1 MQTTDVKNIED
12 MYKFRSYFRQLYM
25 IDTRL
30 EGDIV
35 NDLSDL
41 LYKDNVKGIEIK
53 LTEFQVTIEL
63 KDDVVSSELI
73 YEFYRI
79 QTRVREI
86 VSKFLL
92 TNIDA
97 MNLDIQTKLR
107 MINYI
112 KNNQLLFD
120 SYLISNCVKIIL

>member
-1 MQTTDVKNIED
+1 MQTTDSVIED

-35 NDLSDL
+35 NDLLD
-41 LYKDNVKGIEIK
+41 LYKDNIKSIDIK
-53 LTEFQVTIEL
+53 LSDFQINIEL
-63 KDDVVSSELI
+63 KDDVVSTELI
-73 YEFYRI
+73 YEYYMI
-79 QTRVREI
+79 QTKVREI

-92 TNIDA
+92 TNIDSI
-97 MNLDIQTKLR
+97 NVDVPIKLR
-107 MINYI
+107 MVAYI

-120 SYLISNCVKIIL
+120 SYIISNCVKIIL

>member
-1 MQTTDVKNIED
+1 MQTTEANYIDD
-12 MYKFRSYFRQLYM
+12 MYKFRSCFRQLYM

-41 LYKDNVKGIEIK
+41 YKDNVKGIDIK

-97 MNLDIQTKLR
+97 MNLDMQTKLR

>member
-25 IDTRL
+25 IDSRL

-35 NDLSDL
+35 NDLLD
-41 LYKDNVKGIEIK
+41 LYKDNVKGVEIK

-63 KDDVVSSELI
+63 KDDVVSSEWI

-79 QTRVREI
+79 QTTSPFNFRE
-86 VSKFLL
+86 
-92 TNIDA
+92 
-97 MNLDIQTKLR
+97 
-107 MINYI
+107 
-112 KNNQLLFD
+112 
-120 SYLISNCVKIIL
+120 